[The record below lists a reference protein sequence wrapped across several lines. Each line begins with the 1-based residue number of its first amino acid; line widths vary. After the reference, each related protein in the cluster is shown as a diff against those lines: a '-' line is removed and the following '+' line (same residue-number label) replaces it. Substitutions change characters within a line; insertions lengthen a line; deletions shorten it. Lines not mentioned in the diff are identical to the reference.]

1 MGQPLFGTQSLV
13 MKLICIYDAHAVS
26 LSRIWFTAL
35 FLSQSAVE
43 SMLSGLLEEHRVRME
58 EE

>member
-1 MGQPLFGTQSLV
+1 